1 MSLPIT
7 NLFRP
12 PVMNNMNFMNIMNQ
26 INVLISQTES
36 LYNEYKT
43 TTDPTY
49 KSSLGVIIATK
60 KESISALVIQYNNSI
75 QSRIDAMLISK
86 I

>member
-1 MSLPIT
+1 MSLPTT
-7 NLFRP
+7 NVFRP
-12 PVMNNMNFMNIMNQ
+12 IINYMNIMNQ
-26 INVLISQTES
+26 INVLLSQTES
-36 LYNEYKT
+36 LYNEYKS

-49 KSSLGVIIATK
+49 KSSLAVIIATK
-60 KESISALVIQYNNSI
+60 KDSISALAIQYNNSI

>member
-1 MSLPIT
+1 MLLPNT

-12 PVMNNMNFMNIMNQ
+12 SINYMSIMNQ
-26 INVLISQTES
+26 INILTSQTES
-36 LYNEYKT
+36 LYNEYKN

-49 KSSLGVIIATK
+49 KSSLGVIIAAK

-75 QSRIDAMLISK
+75 QSRIDAMVIQ
-86 I
+86 